1 MSNLLNVY
9 TAVDGDPFLTS
20 VRLNIANLD
29 RVQPLSTDVYKYV
42 IPYWKHVRTNL
53 DEIYTMSFGGVEEK
67 QPAGTL
73 NVTRA
78 TRPVFYITL
87 NSIPYDY
94 RSGNRTAY
102 LKIYGQSWNV
112 LEIENGLCKVMF
124 AE

>member
-1 MSNLLNVY
+1 M
-9 TAVDGDPFLTS
+9 PF
-20 VRLNIANLD
+20 
-29 RVQPLSTDVYKYV
+29 K
-42 IPYWKHVRTNL
+42 
-53 DEIYTMSFGGVEEK
+53 GVEER

-87 NSIPYDY
+87 NSIPYDF